1 MLKRKIH
8 LFISISASFTFV
20 IIVSFFLSIGIEF
33 HKTEKNLPALLTHV
47 QTGYIANTLNL
58 LYSRQGNWDNLSR
71 TLRDLT
77 TTLPDFDEGR
87 QLRVVVEDID
97 GNALYNSFSEIISS
111 SSSLLIVGK
120 SELLSDF
127 VSGMTI
133 GKITLYIEKE
143 YLDRKTV
150 EYLLT
155 SLKDQLLMTL
165 GAIFLALIPAALL
178 SRFISLPLAKLSKA
192 SQDIRYGNMVEIQNK
207 YKTVELYNLTDSFNM
222 MAGSLK
228 KQKELRQRLIGDL
241 SHEINTPINI
251 ICLDATGIKNRLIST
266 EEGLESIQSEI
277 EKLSKLIKD
286 LDWLAETDNGE
297 IVLNKELCNLEQIIE
312 EEIKK
317 WQSKAEMIHIKL
329 LFKNQTHKTPL
340 LNIDPLRIQLVLK
353 NLIVNCLKY
362 APDSQKII
370 VKLYQKKKWTYISIK
385 DQGPGIPP
393 DEITHIFERLYRLE
407 TSRNRST
414 GGQGLGLSIVQNIME
429 MHNGH
434 IHVNSIANKGST
446 FTISLPN

>member
-8 LFISISASFTFV
+8 LFFSISASFIFV
-20 IIVSFFLSIGIEF
+20 IIVSFFLSLGIEF
-33 HKTEKNLPALLTHV
+33 HKTEENLPALLTNV

-58 LYSRQGNWDNLSR
+58 LYSRQGNWDNL
-71 TLRDLT
+71 TKTVRDLT

-87 QLRVVVEDID
+87 RLRVVVEDTN
-97 GNALYNSFSEIISS
+97 GNSLYNSFSEIGSS
-111 SSSLLIVGK
+111 SSSELIVGK
-120 SELLSDF
+120 SELLTDF

-143 YLDRKTV
+143 YLDSKTV

-155 SLKDQLLMTL
+155 SLRDQLIMTL

-178 SRFISLPLAKLSKA
+178 SRFISSPLAKLSRA
-192 SQDIRYGNMVEIQNK
+192 SQDIRYGNIEEIPNK
-207 YKTVELYNLTDSFNM
+207 YKTVELFNLTDSFNM

-251 ICLDATGIKNRLIST
+251 ISLDARGIKNRLIST
-266 EEGLESIQSEI
+266 EEGLKSIQSEI

-297 IVLNKELCNLEQIIE
+297 IVLEKKLCNIVQIIE
-312 EEIKK
+312 EEIDK
-317 WQSKAEMIHIKL
+317 WQSKAEIIHIKL
-329 LFKNQTHKTPL
+329 LFKNETHKMPL
-340 LNIDPLRIQLVLK
+340 LNIDPMRIQMVLS

-370 VKLYQKKKWTYISIK
+370 VRLYQKKRWTYISVK

-407 TSRNRST
+407 KSRNRTT
-414 GGQGLGLSIVQNIME
+414 GGRGLGLSIVQNIVE
-429 MHNGH
+429 MHKGH
-434 IHVNSIANKGST
+434 IHVSSIPGKGSV